1 MKKFILTLACMT
13 TLLIVSCKESTQ
25 DKVEETTEAVGEDI
39 ETTTEDA
46 IDAIDSTT
54 TEVGN
59 DIEKGVDEAK
69 EEIE

>member
-1 MKKFILTLACMT
+1 MT

-25 DKVEETTEAVGEDI
+25 DKVEDTTEAVGEDI

-59 DIEKGVDEAK
+59 DIEKGVDAAK
-69 EEIE
+69 EEME

>member
-13 TLLIVSCKESTQ
+13 TLLIVSCKESTK
-25 DKVEETTEAVGEDI
+25 DKVEDATEAVGKDI
-39 ETTTEDA
+39 EATTEDA

-54 TEVGN
+54 TEIEN

-69 EEIE
+69 EKME